1 MSVAR
6 LCAGVMV
13 LALYAPVI
21 FEPAVAQTQQQLDWC
36 DHKNG
41 ATADLL
47 IEGCTAVI
55 AAGKYSGKGLAFA
68 FNNRG
73 IAYQNKGQYDRA
85 IQDYGQAIKLDP
97 NFAQA
102 FVNRGFAYAIKA
114 QTTAPW
120 KTTTTRSSSIRIP
133 PKLSTIAATL
143 TWLKANTTAPS
154 KTTIKRSSSIRNFAG
169 AFNNRGVAY
178 VHKEQYDRAIQD
190 YDQAIRLNPNFASA
204 FNNRGFAYSRNS
216 QYDRAI
222 QDYDQAIKLNPNYAK
237 AFFNRSLAKSEKG
250 DKAGAEADLATA
262 RRIDPNIGR

>member
-47 IEGCTAVI
+47 IRGCTAVI
-55 AAGKYSGKGLAFA
+55 AAGKYSGKGIAFA

-85 IQDYGQAIKLDP
+85 IEAYGQAIALDP

-102 FVNRGFAYAIKA
+102 FVNRGFTYAIKA
-114 QTTAPW
+114 QHDRALEDYDQA
-120 KTTTTRSSSIRIP
+120 I
-133 PKLSTIAATL
+133 KLNPNYAEAFYNRGL
-143 TWLKANTTAPS
+143 TYWRKANTTAPS
-154 KTTIKRSSSIRNFAG
+154 RITTRRSSSIPITLMPSDKSR
-169 AFNNRGVAY
+169 RGLLRQN
-178 VHKEQYDRAIQD
+178 QYDRAIQD
-190 YDQAIRLNPNFASA
+190 YDQAIRLNPNMPVPSTIAA
-204 FNNRGFAYSRNS
+204 IAYSRNRPIRPR
-216 QYDRAI
+216 Y
-222 QDYDQAIKLNPNYAK
+222 QDFDQAIKLNPNYAK
-237 AFFNRSLAKSEKG
+237 AFNNRSLAKSEKG